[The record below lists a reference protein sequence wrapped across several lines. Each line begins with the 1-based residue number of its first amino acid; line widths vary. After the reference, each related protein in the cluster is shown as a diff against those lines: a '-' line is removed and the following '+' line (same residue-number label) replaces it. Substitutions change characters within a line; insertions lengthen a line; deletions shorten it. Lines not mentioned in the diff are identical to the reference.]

1 MALHPATQRSD
12 TYAPQLRPKP
22 YRLSN
27 QAGSH
32 TDPVLLYKAAVFHSC
47 HNKICCLTAPVQ
59 KTKADNHCRLYWQPF
74 PLPPHLPE

>member
-1 MALHPATQRSD
+1 MALHPATQKSD

-32 TDPVLLYKAAVFHSC
+32 TDPVLLYKAAVFIHVIIKS
-47 HNKICCLTAPVQ
+47 AV
-59 KTKADNHCRLYWQPF
+59 
-74 PLPPHLPE
+74 